1 MVEAKPPAS
10 GRQRSWGMA
19 KYMLCEQEAADGADR
34 CVRHDRIYRRSLRKQ
49 EDDNTKGLFQKGF
62 EIGSGFSLG
71 FTLMSIPIAII
82 VVVIVAVCQV

>member
-1 MVEAKPPAS
+1 MRPNRQLAEDK
-10 GRQRSWGMA
+10 GRWGMA
-19 KYMLCEQEAADGADR
+19 KYMLCEQEAADDADR
-34 CVRHDRIYRRSLRKQ
+34 YLRHDCIYRRSLRKQ